1 MKITF
6 NTYKLLFMNEFSF
19 MRSEVQGLNLVSW
32 V

>member
-6 NTYKLLFMNEFSF
+6 NTYKLLFMNELSF